1 MSPDILPKPNTHQ
14 RTFSG
19 PCTNP
24 SLFYT
29 NLISIFLS
37 RIQLKISQGW
47 DYTSATP
54 LHKRTRLMHYKYTV
68 NPSSQM
74 FIIFLFLMFSVYIFS
89 ESISLKYYHTFS
101 LYKVIAFTI
110 RESMSIKRDFL
121 QASPTTITVTSHLR
135 LPSITCYYQPFG
147 LSMSCRQT
155 P

>member
-1 MSPDILPKPNTHQ
+1 MSPDILPKPNTRQ

-29 NLISIFLS
+29 NLISILLS

-74 FIIFLFLMFSVYIFS
+74 FIISLFLMFSVYICS
-89 ESISLKYYHTFS
+89 ESISLKYHHTFS